1 MEPRANYFI
10 VGLFVISLAAILTS
24 IIFWLSSKD
33 QAIYKPYLVYIKES
47 VDGLN
52 IQAPVKFNG
61 VQVGS
66 VANIQIDPHDPQ
78 QVKLLL
84 NIQAD
89 TPINQS
95 TKATLRTQ
103 GITGMM
109 FVGLTAG
116 ATQAPFLTIA
126 AGEKYPIIAS
136 KPSTLMQLDTA
147 IRELTMNMHNI
158 SKNVNELLDDD
169 NQKAIH
175 RTLHNLAKIS
185 DVFANNATSMNT
197 TLQDSQQLV
206 QNFSQQMMPSMLD
219 TLNRLNHV
227 LIGIEPFTQT
237 LQDNPSALIRG
248 KTSPSLG
255 PGEQ

>member
-1 MEPRANYFI
+1 MRYHMESRANYFI
-10 VGLFVISLAAILTS
+10 VGLFIIGLTTILAIT
-24 IIFWLSSKD
+24 IFWLSSKD
-33 QAIYKPYLVYIKES
+33 QAVYKQYLVYIGES

-66 VANIQIDPHDPQ
+66 VVNIEIDPHNPQ
-78 QVKLLL
+78 QVRLLL
-84 NIQAD
+84 NIQEN

-95 TKATLRTQ
+95 TKATLRAQ

-116 ATQAPFLTIA
+116 AAQAPLLKIA
-126 AGEKYPIIAS
+126 TGEKYPVIVS
-136 KPSTLMQLDTA
+136 QPSMLMQLDTA
-147 IRELTMNMHNI
+147 IRELTMNV
-158 SKNVNELLDDD
+158 SELLNDD

-175 RTLHNLAKIS
+175 HTLQNLDKIS
-185 DVFANNATSMNT
+185 GVFANKATSMSA

-206 QNFSQQMMPSMLD
+206 QNMSQQMMPSMLD
-219 TLNRLNHV
+219 TFNRFNRV
-227 LIGIEPFTQT
+227 LTDVGPLTRT

-248 KTSPSLG
+248 KKNSQLG
-255 PGEQ
+255 PGER